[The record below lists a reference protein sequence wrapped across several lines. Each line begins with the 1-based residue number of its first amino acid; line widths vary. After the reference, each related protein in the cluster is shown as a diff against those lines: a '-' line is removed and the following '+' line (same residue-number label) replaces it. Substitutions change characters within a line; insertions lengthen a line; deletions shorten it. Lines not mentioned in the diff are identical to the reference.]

1 MQYRKFEFRDLKS
14 GSVIAAPKKDESE
27 TKIAQIVT
35 DAVVNAL
42 TDNIGIPNESNTNP
56 LQDHIPELV
65 HEEPTIDVDAI
76 RAESYQHGYSDAK
89 AHFEPLLKEIK
100 EDESLVGSLKSKLEA
115 IMPVID
121 MSEQTFTLASKA
133 LSAIAKKMHLTI
145 PTDFER
151 IILGEMMPILNKYYK
166 TGEITIKVN
175 PERVDYCENLLK
187 IKALPARIA
196 GNVKIAPEDT
206 IGKSDCTLAWNETEL
221 EYSQE
226 QITKDT
232 DAILEHLNMKL
243 SA

>member
-1 MQYRKFEFRDLKS
+1 MDVQIEQLARKRSELDYSNSDMNITIYQMRD
-14 GSVIAAPKKDESE
+14 
-27 TKIAQIVT
+27 
-35 DAVVNAL
+35 
-42 TDNIGIPNESNTNP
+42 
-56 LQDHIPELV
+56 
-65 HEEPTIDVDAI
+65 
-76 RAESYQHGYSDAK
+76 SYD
-89 AHFEPLLKEIK
+89 
-100 EDESLVGSLKSKLEA
+100 KL
-115 IMPVID
+115 
-121 MSEQTFTLASKA
+121 
-133 LSAIAKKMHLTI
+133 
-145 PTDFER
+145 
-151 IILGEMMPILNKYYK
+151 LNKYYK